1 MVVYVHWGT
10 ELRTRAGHEAEERS
24 RRPPWRRAPT
34 SCSGAHPH
42 VLQPIVTH
50 SSGRL
55 VAYSLGNFVFN
66 PGSVVATRTAALAID
81 LGRDGVIDH
90 RLRRARIVES
100 RPLWR

>member
-10 ELRTRAGHEAEERS
+10 ELRTTPGTKQKTLAKAALAAGADVVL
-24 RRPPWRRAPT
+24 
-34 SCSGAHPH
+34 GAHPH
-42 VLQPIVTH
+42 VLQPIVTY

-66 PGSVVATRTAALAID
+66 PGSAVATRTGALAID
-81 LGRDGVIDH
+81 LGHDGVIGH
-90 RLRRARIVES
+90 RLRPARIVES